1 MKALHESPSDDLWY
15 FFWNGRCKQMSA
27 VTIWE
32 RTFHTL
38 FKKAGVRAGTIHRF
52 RDTFSVRML
61 EKGVPVETVAAIL
74 GNSPAIVLKHYAP
87 WVESR
92 QRSLEAAV
100 RKAW

>member
-1 MKALHESPSDDLWY
+1 M
-15 FFWNGRCKQMSA
+15 
-27 VTIWE
+27 
-32 RTFHTL
+32 
-38 FKKAGVRAGTIHRF
+38 

-61 EKGVPVETVAAIL
+61 EKGVPVETVTAIL
-74 GNSPAIVLKHYAP
+74 DNTPAVVLKHYAP